1 MKTNTKIKKA
11 ISILTLSVLTLGF
24 FPLNINT
31 TNASSNIVFPL
42 KKVAKLECRFNE
54 FDTLWSDCLEDLPI
68 LRTSDYQRYAT
79 ENWGYN
85 KFIQFYGEQVISID
99 GMCDMGDICE

>member
-11 ISILTLSVLTLGF
+11 ISTLTLSVLTLGF

-54 FDTLWSDCLEDLPI
+54 FDTL
-68 LRTSDYQRYAT
+68 
-79 ENWGYN
+79 
-85 KFIQFYGEQVISID
+85 
-99 GMCDMGDICE
+99 

>member
-31 TNASSNIVFPL
+31 TNASS
-42 KKVAKLECRFNE
+42 
-54 FDTLWSDCLEDLPI
+54 
-68 LRTSDYQRYAT
+68 
-79 ENWGYN
+79 
-85 KFIQFYGEQVISID
+85 
-99 GMCDMGDICE
+99 